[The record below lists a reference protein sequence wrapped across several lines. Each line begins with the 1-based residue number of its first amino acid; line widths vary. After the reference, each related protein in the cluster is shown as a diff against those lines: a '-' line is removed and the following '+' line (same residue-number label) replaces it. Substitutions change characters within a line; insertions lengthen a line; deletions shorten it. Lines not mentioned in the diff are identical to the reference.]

1 MSIKAVLFD
10 LDATL
15 LPMNQDK
22 FIEKYFA
29 EISAYLNDK
38 CGYEPKGFFG
48 AMWLGIKD
56 MIINDGTRT
65 NEEAFWERFKGIY
78 GSERIEGDMPV
89 FEQFYAERFERTK
102 SVCGYTKKS
111 REVVDF
117 VKERGITAVLA
128 TNPVFP
134 LEATKMRMGW
144 VDLKPEDFALVTTYE
159 NIGFCKPNPE
169 YYAEIA
175 KRIGV
180 SPSECLMV
188 GNDTSDDLS
197 AALAGMDVFL
207 LTDCLINTKGI
218 DISSVPNGGFDEL
231 LAYLKKKI

>member
-29 EISAYLNDK
+29 EISTYLNDK
-38 CGYEPKGFFG
+38 CGYEPKSFLG

-56 MIINDGTRT
+56 MITNDGRRT
-65 NEEAFWERFKGIY
+65 NENAFWERLSEIY
-78 GSERIEGDMPV
+78 GKERIKRDMPV
-89 FEQFYAERFERTK
+89 FEQFYEECFDRTK
-102 SVCGYTKKS
+102 AVCGYTKRS
-111 REVVDF
+111 REVVDYL
-117 VKERGITAVLA
+117 KSRGITVVLA

-134 LEATKMRMGW
+134 AIATEMRMGW
-144 VDLKPEDFALVTTYE
+144 VDLKPQDFALVTTYE
-159 NIGFCKPNPE
+159 NIGYCKPNPK
-169 YYAEIA
+169 YYTEIA

-197 AALAGMDVFL
+197 ASVAGMSVFL
-207 LTDCLINTKGI
+207 LTDCLINTNDV
-218 DISSVPNGGFDEL
+218 DITKIPNGSFDEL
-231 LAYLKKKI
+231 FAHIEKLI